1 MSWRNRIVGYRDVPV
16 GEILS
21 NPRNARVHGW
31 AQEAA
36 LTDVLER
43 VGIVQNVI
51 LNQRT
56 GRLVDG
62 HLRLALALRR
72 GEAALPAT
80 VVELDESEEA
90 LVLATFDPLGALA
103 ELDPAKLDGLL
114 RDVQTGSAALQEMLA
129 DLRADAGLADE
140 GDDASGGGTAAGE
153 TLHDQAIQLRPA
165 REYVVVICDT
175 EAEFEELKRVLAL
188 RQVRRGGYRP
198 GSAFDAVGTERVVP
212 AERVIRAIAAGSP
225 RTGDPAGD
233 EGGGAGRR
241 RSRRGGGVARES
253 GPPAEGLDLP
263 EALLDDVIAEG
274 RRC

>member
-1 MSWRNRIVGYRDVPV
+1 VSWKNRIVGYRDVPV
-16 GEILS
+16 AEILA

-31 AQEAA
+31 AQEEALAA
-36 LTDVLER
+36 VLER
-43 VGIVQNVI
+43 VGIIQNVVI
-51 LNQRT
+51 NQRT

-62 HLRLALALRR
+62 HLRLALAVRR
-72 GEAALPAT
+72 GEATLPAT
-80 VVELDESEEA
+80 IVDLDETEEA

-103 ELDPAKLDGLL
+103 EVDAGKLDALL
-114 RDVQTGSAALQEMLA
+114 REVQVDSAALQELLA
-129 DLRADAGLADE
+129 DLRETAGLEDEAE
-140 GDDASGGGTAAGE
+140 GDGERGAADGE
-153 TLHDQAIQLRPA
+153 TLIDQAIQLAPQ
-165 REYVVVICDT
+165 REYVVIVCDAA
-175 EAEFEELKRVLAL
+175 AEFEELKRVLAL
-188 RQVRRGGYRP
+188 QAVRRGGYRP